1 MKVSMALKCTGVS
14 LRPQM
19 QWPSHWPSWVAHHRA
34 HERERVVLEEHLP
47 RLVILFSLK
56 RRMTSGMLVE
66 MGQPFW
72 HMGFLHCRQRFAPST
87 IRTAM
92 IVPFVR
98 IDINY

>member
-14 LRPQM
+14 LRPRM
-19 QWPSHWPSWVAHHRA
+19 QWPSHWPSWLHTI
-34 HERERVVLEEHLP
+34 EHTSENGLFSKSISP
-47 RLVILFSLK
+47 ASVILFSLK

-72 HMGFLHCRQRFAPST
+72 HMGFLHCRQRFASST

-92 IVPFVR
+92 IVPFR
-98 IDINY
+98 PH